1 MSSNEEEKAQ
11 GWDIVSVDDFASYG
25 PVLGCM
31 VAPACGIALLLSWL
45 INHFGAPAWTT
56 YTVGLVY
63 VTLPFAAFT
72 WWSWNKKAIRL
83 RDGRVLQARAARGF
97 ALTLWLMAAIVILY
111 RFIAR

>member
-1 MSSNEEEKAQ
+1 MSSNEEVETDD
-11 GWDIVSVDDFASYG
+11 GDIVSVDDFASYG

-31 VAPACGIALLLSWL
+31 VVPACGIALLLSWL
-45 INHFGAPAWTT
+45 ITQFSAPAWTT

-83 RDGRVLQARAARGF
+83 RDGRVLQTRAARRF
-97 ALTLWLMAAIVILY
+97 ASILWLMATVIILY
-111 RFIAR
+111 RFMTW